1 LPDQHPDSGTN
12 PRSPLIRRSLVLE
25 RETLAELTAAD
36 LAGVVGAQ
44 ALPTLG
50 NPCLSKQVRCVTDAD
65 HTTCLNCE

>member
-1 LPDQHPDSGTN
+1 M
-12 PRSPLIRRSLVLE
+12 RRSLVLE